1 MCSMHCA
8 VCKQAA
14 SSDQK
19 RTHVKPTQN
28 GNTAV
33 LKCFLLQQL
42 SEASSLKTT
51 ACVSK
56 VRGQSLLNI
65 QNIAFDLIMIFNSH
79 THGILLSGDFK
90 DCSQWN

>member
-19 RTHVKPTQN
+19 RTHVKLTQN

-42 SEASSLKTT
+42 SEASQ
-51 ACVSK
+51 VSK
-56 VRGQSLLNI
+56 QPLV
-65 QNIAFDLIMIFNSH
+65 
-79 THGILLSGDFK
+79 
-90 DCSQWN
+90 SQKSEVKVC